1 MNEILNTPYSVET
14 IVGLSF
20 YILRQLDLRRIKK
33 GKKPIFSI
41 IDLIKF
47 NK

>member
-1 MNEILNTPYSVET
+1 MNEILDTPYTIET
-14 IVGLSF
+14 IIGFSF
-20 YILRQLDLRRIKK
+20 YILRQLDLKRIKK

>member
-1 MNEILNTPYSVET
+1 MKEIINTPYTIET
-14 IVGLSF
+14 IVGIGF
-20 YILRQLDLRRIKK
+20 YLLRQIDLRRIKK

-41 IDLIKF
+41 IDLIKL